1 MNDKSTIIVDNV
13 SKMFLEYG
21 IRGVT
26 MDDIAQRLS
35 ISKKTLYT
43 YFEDKKELV
52 KAVVKIINCEID
64 KDFSSL
70 DKDKFTAIE
79 ELFHFHEVHIRMI
92 QTNNP
97 AFIYDL
103 KKYYPDLFSNFEKFK
118 HEMIYNKFVSNL
130 NRGIMEGLYR
140 MDLDVDLITKINIIR
155 LESMMDTHLFSP
167 EEFMS
172 ANLCSELFKYIIY
185 GITSDKGRKI
195 VHKKFKI
202 DKN

>member
-140 MDLDVDLITKINIIR
+140 KDLDVNR
-155 LESMMDTHLFSP
+155 
-167 EEFMS
+167 
-172 ANLCSELFKYIIY
+172 N
-185 GITSDKGRKI
+185 
-195 VHKKFKI
+195 
-202 DKN
+202 